1 MGIGDTPKILVLNKL
16 DLMVETEYQPLDL
29 EVIENIDT
37 AEFNRVVTT
46 SATKSWGIK
55 DLRNAVESEL
65 NIPSATTSTN
75 FISSNA

>member
-1 MGIGDTPKILVLNKL
+1 MGIGDTSKILVLSKL
-16 DLMVETEYQPLDL
+16 DWMWETEYQPLDL

-37 AEFNRVVTT
+37 SEFNRVVTT

-65 NIPSATTSTN
+65 STTTSTN
-75 FISSNA
+75 LIATNA